1 MKRVVFHID
10 VNSAFLS
17 WEAVYRLYHLG
28 AKTDLREE
36 VAAVGGD
43 IQAVY
48 PYEDPVALICNEEGK
63 LMGLPL
69 NRALFDDDGEEVFRV
84 GTTIGKGS
92 ISTYGASFSSAS
104 KNGEAK
110 ATITM
115 EIPVDVSD
123 AEAYAEDTVGVA
135 IINLN
140 RVEAKLEEALAS
152 VRQEKTEIRNNIT
165 VL

>member
-1 MKRVVFHID
+1 MARILIAGDAMVIESSRTLEEIKT
-10 VNSAFLS
+10 L
-17 WEAVYRLYHLG
+17 EKYRP
-28 AKTDLREE
+28 K
-36 VAAVGGD
+36 
-43 IQAVY
+43 
-48 PYEDPVALICNEEGK
+48 AL
-63 LMGLPL
+63 
-69 NRALFDDDGEEVFRV
+69 ALFDDDGEEIFRV

-92 ISTYGASFSSAS
+92 ISTYGASFGSAS
-104 KNGEAK
+104 KNTEAK

-115 EIPVDVSD
+115 EIPVDVAD

-165 VL
+165 IL

>member
-1 MKRVVFHID
+1 MARILIAGDAMVIESSRTLEEIKT
-10 VNSAFLS
+10 L
-17 WEAVYRLYHLG
+17 EKYRP
-28 AKTDLREE
+28 K
-36 VAAVGGD
+36 
-43 IQAVY
+43 
-48 PYEDPVALICNEEGK
+48 AL
-63 LMGLPL
+63 
-69 NRALFDDDGEEVFRV
+69 ALFDDDGEEVFRV

-92 ISTYGASFSSAS
+92 ISTYGASFCSAS

-115 EIPVDVSD
+115 EIPVDVAD